1 MNSSFPGGIVG
12 KESTVAQCRR
22 HKKCQ
27 FSPRVGKISWRR
39 ARQPT
44 PVFLPRESHGQ
55 RSLAGYIPWGCKE
68 SDTTEHARMC
78 ECSVWTLYST
88 PLYIY
93 IWIYNLMP
101 VLWSQESQ
109 EGWVAQI
116 CFFFSRLLCLLCQS
130 NRQSNFHM
138 TFRISIFAW
147 LLQSVGQFPPK
158 WWKVYCFGLHWL
170 HRSFEGD
177 YWHLNHVK
185 SSNPWM
191 SIYFH
196 LFRS

>member
-1 MNSSFPGGIVG
+1 MSCRLRLNFILSMWLYSYLASFVESSIPFLLYCISTLVKNQVAMNSSFPGGIVG

-93 IWIYNLMP
+93 IYMNI
-101 VLWSQESQ
+101 
-109 EGWVAQI
+109 
-116 CFFFSRLLCLLCQS
+116 
-130 NRQSNFHM
+130 
-138 TFRISIFAW
+138 
-147 LLQSVGQFPPK
+147 
-158 WWKVYCFGLHWL
+158 
-170 HRSFEGD
+170 
-177 YWHLNHVK
+177 
-185 SSNPWM
+185 
-191 SIYFH
+191 
-196 LFRS
+196 